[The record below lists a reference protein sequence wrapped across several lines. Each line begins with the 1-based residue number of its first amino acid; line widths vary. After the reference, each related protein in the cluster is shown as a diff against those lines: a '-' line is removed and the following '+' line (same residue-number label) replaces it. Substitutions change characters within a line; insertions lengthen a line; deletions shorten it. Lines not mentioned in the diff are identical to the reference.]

1 MITSDIFL
9 TLTLLSFLLL
19 SDLIL
24 SPLVLSCLLLSNFLS
39 YLILSPLLLPYRILL
54 HLHLSYLIL
63 SYLLTMLNR
72 FLIKYL
78 GTHGGEVYPPA
89 VQELAT
95 TAVLRAIKSP
105 VSSFSDRNALLEVG
119 LTHVIFTFT
128 CHII

>member
-1 MITSDIFL
+1 M
-9 TLTLLSFLLL
+9 
-19 SDLIL
+19 
-24 SPLVLSCLLLSNFLS
+24 
-39 YLILSPLLLPYRILL
+39 
-54 HLHLSYLIL
+54 
-63 SYLLTMLNR
+63 MLNR

-119 LTHVIFTFT
+119 LTHVIFTFI
-128 CHII
+128 CLVISHQIILFHNISYNIISYHVISYHIISYLA

>member
-1 MITSDIFL
+1 M
-9 TLTLLSFLLL
+9 
-19 SDLIL
+19 
-24 SPLVLSCLLLSNFLS
+24 N
-39 YLILSPLLLPYRILL
+39 
-54 HLHLSYLIL
+54 
-63 SYLLTMLNR
+63 NR

-119 LTHVIFTFT
+119 RIPSRATSYYIMSCHRALCRTVESRVILCRVIV
-128 CHII
+128 CHISTYYCVLCHIAYCSVLFCLEQSTLSDTY